1 MLGKP
6 LEAPWPR
13 QCLGSQNKNLEERE
27 TDGRKVQGTHCPC
40 RGLRLGF
47 QHPHILFWFP
57 QTLHTYGA
65 LTYVQT
71 KHPHT

>member
-27 TDGRKVQGTHCPC
+27 VDGREVQGTHCPC
-40 RGLRLGF
+40 
-47 QHPHILFWFP
+47 
-57 QTLHTYGA
+57 
-65 LTYVQT
+65 
-71 KHPHT
+71 